1 MDNSTYISRQT
12 GPFEIAGFLNTPY
25 PYQDYQLNNMV
36 SAIAQVL
43 MLSEEEVIFHPE
55 LLINALD
62 NEHRVLFWN
71 KKCEEYFGIT
81 DERALGQIL
90 EELIPAT
97 RKNPSMRHLDTA
109 LSGKTVF
116 VAKNKYERKNAH
128 YSQILLPVKDS
139 GGKVVA
145 AINIVRTLEDSS
157 DDWIEKL
164 LSFPGEQL
172 FELN

>member
-1 MDNSTYISRQT
+1 MDKSSYISGLGCT
-12 GPFEIAGFLNTPY
+12 LEKTSFLTPLI

-36 SAIAQVL
+36 SAIARIL
-43 MLSEEEVIFHPE
+43 MLTEEEVIHHPE

-62 NEHRVLFWN
+62 DEHRVLFWN
-71 KKCEEYFGIT
+71 KKCEEYFGIS
-81 DERALGQIL
+81 DESALGQIL

-116 VAKNKYERKNAH
+116 IAKNKYERKNAH
-128 YSQILLPVKDS
+128 YSQILLPVKDG

-145 AINIVRTLEDSS
+145 AINIVRTLEDGN